1 MDQSSFG
8 HDLCISCIQYS
19 DRILFPQ
26 GTIRR
31 AMKLISNYWLG
42 VLMYLAL
49 TILIV
54 DLIRLILIYFVKA
67 DQEVSDTKSFRIV
80 GSICMIFDRINQFY
94 GGVMQGISG
103 QQATTQRYIKKQKI
117 IKS

>member
-1 MDQSSFG
+1 MFILKEMDQSSFG
-8 HDLCISCIQYS
+8 HDLCVLAFSILIAF
-19 DRILFPQ
+19 LFPQ

-49 TILIV
+49 SILIA

-67 DQEVSDTKSFRIV
+67 DQKKFRTPKFLGLLETFV
-80 GSICMIFDRINQFY
+80 
-94 GGVMQGISG
+94 
-103 QQATTQRYIKKQKI
+103 
-117 IKS
+117 